1 MRRRVILRF
10 FNPAA
15 RFSLRYPFGF
25 SHFILLFVA
34 RFKLVEH
41 RFRVPFFRV
50 IVFNIARIHI
60 IQIHPPSNIL
70 ALFHLGQYQA
80 IAVGI
85 RTVAMLHHQRIRRV
99 FFDEQH
105 PRRQFQVAFR
115 AQRNGGRAFDGV
127 LIHAVFF
134 GWLGGGFFG
143 LLAVITLLGSVRM
156 LARRLLGIFFQLRL
170 LRRIRLVVRLIRR
183 HARCRRQRQQRTQN
197 RASQFFLIKL
207 IHPTILVHR

>member
-1 MRRRVILRF
+1 
-10 FNPAA
+10 
-15 RFSLRYPFGF
+15 
-25 SHFILLFVA
+25 
-34 RFKLVEH
+34 
-41 RFRVPFFRV
+41 
-50 IVFNIARIHI
+50 
-60 IQIHPPSNIL
+60 
-70 ALFHLGQYQA
+70 
-80 IAVGI
+80 
-85 RTVAMLHHQRIRRV
+85 MLHHQRIRRV

-105 PRRQFQVAFR
+105 PRRQFQAAFR

-134 GWLGGGFFG
+134 GWPGGGFFG

-183 HARCRRQRQQRTQN
+183 NSRSRRQRQQRTQN

-207 IHPTILVHR
+207 IHPTVLVHR